1 VSPEGRENKSAS
13 NASALVFSPFR
24 THDVA
29 AEGGGQ
35 IDAGLHGTFVRF
47 MASW

>member
-1 VSPEGRENKSAS
+1 VAF
-13 NASALVFSPFR
+13 LFSIVTANR
-24 THDVA
+24 QA
-29 AEGGGQ
+29 AEGGRQ